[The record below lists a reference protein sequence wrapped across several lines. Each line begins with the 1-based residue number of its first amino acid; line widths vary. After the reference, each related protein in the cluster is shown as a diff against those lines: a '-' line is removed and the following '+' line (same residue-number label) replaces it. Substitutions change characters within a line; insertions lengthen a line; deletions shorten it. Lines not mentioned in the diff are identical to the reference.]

1 MFLFFMHKELF
12 RSEGP
17 LCLQLTLK
25 TIKKH
30 YVLDNSNNNRD
41 NHKVNM
47 EKFNII
53 WMKESHEFFAP
64 VLQHSQS
71 ESISDFEEERD
82 I

>member
-1 MFLFFMHKELF
+1 
-12 RSEGP
+12 
-17 LCLQLTLK
+17 
-25 TIKKH
+25 
-30 YVLDNSNNNRD
+30 
-41 NHKVNM
+41 M

-71 ESISDFEEERD
+71 EIISDFEEERD